1 MHGGWLHLL
10 GNCWFLWIFADNVED
25 RLGHIRFLL
34 FYLLCGLGAG
44 ILHFLFNAGSLLPA
58 VGASG
63 AISGI
68 LGAYFVLF
76 PYSRVL
82 TVIPIFFFWRIVELP
97 AFVFLGLWFIF
108 QFFSGLLS
116 IGSSFAGGV
125 AWWAHVGGF
134 IIGILLLKF
143 FLRNEYR
150 RRNNFYYIE

>member
-1 MHGGWLHLL
+1 VGLIIINFVVFFIELSHGSFFAQFLYQWGLIPARVLDFSLPFLDRVVPFFTSMFMHGGWLHLL

-82 TVIPIFFFWRIVELP
+82 TVIPIFFFWRIV
-97 AFVFLGLWFIF
+97 
-108 QFFSGLLS
+108 
-116 IGSSFAGGV
+116 
-125 AWWAHVGGF
+125 
-134 IIGILLLKF
+134 
-143 FLRNEYR
+143 
-150 RRNNFYYIE
+150 